1 MRGISLRLAVIGAVF
16 LALISILPNIMIQL
30 GLMTTTIVSGT
41 GLLIMVSVALDIR
54 REISSMIVV
63 RDYSRYL

>member
-1 MRGISLRLAVIGAVF
+1 
-16 LALISILPNIMIQL
+16 
-30 GLMTTTIVSGT
+30 
-41 GLLIMVSVALDIR
+41 MVSVALDIR

>member
-1 MRGISLRLAVIGAVF
+1 
-16 LALISILPNIMIQL
+16 
-30 GLMTTTIVSGT
+30 LMTTTIVSGT